1 MRFIMPDAM
10 IPATDTAAHFEARM
24 PAEVARAIAEVMGQ
38 IKSLPKGATNSHAGY
53 NFASIDNFLSVVGPL
68 CAAAGLIVLQDEDT
82 VDLIDRAGK
91 AWLRITY
98 SFQLAH
104 SSGAIWER
112 TMRRTDFQRIDG
124 PQTTGGTQSYALKQF
139 LRSLFQIP
147 TGDRDDAD
155 FTPKEDMPAQT
166 RQPVQD
172 APRPKAAPASASE
185 AKANP
190 DASGEAAQDKDRIIL
205 GGIVADLRR
214 ARTAHGRD
222 EILMERGQRVSEIL
236 ARRPD
241 LQVRWL
247 TALDEINKR
256 HLLAAAE

>member
-1 MRFIMPDAM
+1 MACLDVQTSWHFRFHKPLLRRMRM
-10 IPATDTAAHFEARM
+10 
-24 PAEVARAIAEVMGQ
+24 AIGIRKPVSG
-38 IKSLPKGATNSHAGY
+38 SLCR
-53 NFASIDNFLSVVGPL
+53 LSVPLLLGPL
-68 CAAAGLIVLQDEDT
+68 
-82 VDLIDRAGK
+82 
-91 AWLRITY
+91 
-98 SFQLAH
+98 
-104 SSGAIWER
+104 
-112 TMRRTDFQRIDG
+112 FQRIDG

-166 RQPVQD
+166 RQLVQD